1 MMVWKRIFLFKW
13 VIFRFH
19 VNLPGCKP
27 THLSK
32 LSSSLS
38 SSHPAQPRERSQEAL
53 AKGDD
58 LEQALQCRKE
68 LRFIGRCLWQ
78 KMLIF
83 WFSCSEKSYSQIL
96 TWHFWH
102 FGLVRET
109 IYINQFYPDL
119 IRCGFSMSGDFRSAS
134 QSDYCTSILSFS
146 MFCSTLFNKK
156 HAVFFEE
163 ILHHLQDFFHQQCVF
178 FNSVYFSLYNFTRT
192 NTQSLESHHQRVSCW
207 PNDQRH
213 LFATCGERA
222 AAACRGS
229 VLIGTYSWSVM
240 VGFFGVKA
248 LIQIWR
254 IRKVIVILAMK
265 PPLPSKINGT
275 AFLANFVSEM
285 M

>member
-178 FNSVYFSLYNFTRT
+178 FSLQLHQDQHPKPWISSSKGFLLTQRPKAPICNLWRESRSSVPRQCLDRHILVVGDGGIFRGESIDT
-192 NTQSLESHHQRVSCW
+192 NMKDSKSDSY
-207 PNDQRH
+207 
-213 LFATCGERA
+213 TCHE
-222 AAACRGS
+222 
-229 VLIGTYSWSVM
+229 TTT
-240 VGFFGVKA
+240 
-248 LIQIWR
+248 
-254 IRKVIVILAMK
+254 
-265 PPLPSKINGT
+265 SK
-275 AFLANFVSEM
+275 
-285 M
+285 